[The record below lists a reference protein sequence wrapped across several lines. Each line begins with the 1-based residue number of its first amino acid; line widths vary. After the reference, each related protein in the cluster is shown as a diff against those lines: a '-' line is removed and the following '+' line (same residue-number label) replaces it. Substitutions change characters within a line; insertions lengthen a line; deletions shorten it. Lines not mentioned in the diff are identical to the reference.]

1 MTVFGSV
8 AFWAT
13 LIVREI
19 GDGVEAE
26 KDSKDGSS
34 ARTNLAG
41 SIAEDCPA
49 APAIGAI
56 RTPRHHLTISLF
68 GSIDVLAGDA
78 IRVRKRIR
86 PNQPAR
92 QSAYIAPGS

>member
-13 LIVREI
+13 LIVREMNEI

-26 KDSKDGSS
+26 KDLKDGSS

-41 SIAEDCPA
+41 SIADDCPA

-56 RTPRHHLTISLF
+56 RTPRHHLTISLL

-78 IRVRKRIR
+78 IRVR
-86 PNQPAR
+86 
-92 QSAYIAPGS
+92 

>member
-1 MTVFGSV
+1 MTLFRSD

-13 LIVREI
+13 LIVRETNEI

-41 SIAEDCPA
+41 SIADDFA
-49 APAIGAI
+49 VAPAIGAI
-56 RTPRHHLTISLF
+56 RTPRHHLTINLL
-68 GSIDVLAGDA
+68 GSINVLAGDA
-78 IRVRKRIR
+78 IRVR
-86 PNQPAR
+86 
-92 QSAYIAPGS
+92 